1 MGHFLQFVLNVN
13 LQLHDALGVSGIFD
27 LLGDFAGFNI
37 EPGLEEALGVVEFVL
52 GDVGVELGQLIVH
65 VRCVA
70 VVLDVE
76 VTVGQQGESRA
87 GTGLELQLVV
97 QNLDHLTVFAVTD
110 EGVDGL
116 SVLTVGDRSES
127 GFHFTRRF
135 KMVR

>member
-27 LLGDFAGFNI
+27 LLGDFAGFNV

-52 GDVGVELGQLIVH
+52 GDIGVELGQLIVH

-97 QNLDHLTVFAVTD
+97 QNLDHLTT
-110 EGVDGL
+110 
-116 SVLTVGDRSES
+116 S
-127 GFHFTRRF
+127 
-135 KMVR
+135 